1 VKPKITHN
9 KFGCITIDGDEYEVD
24 VLIRLDGTVT
34 KRKKKLSK
42 EIYGTSH
49 TISLPEMKYTYEK
62 EAQYL
67 IIGSGQYGMVQLSDE
82 AAEYLEGTDC
92 QVELL
97 PTPQA
102 IKAWNKAKGRV
113 IGLFHITC

>member
-1 VKPKITHN
+1 MKPTIERT
-9 KFGCITIDGDEYEVD
+9 KFGSITIAGKEFDFD

-49 TISLPEMKYTYEK
+49 TLSLPEVKFVYEK
-62 EAQYL
+62 EAQQL
-67 IIGSGQYGMVQLSDE
+67 IIGSGQYGMVKLSEE
-82 AAEYLEGTDC
+82 AAKYLKNKDC
-92 QVELL
+92 QVRLL

-102 IKAWNKAKGRV
+102 IKAWNQAKGRV

>member
-1 VKPKITHN
+1 MKPKITHT
-9 KFGCITIDGDEYEVD
+9 KFGSITINGNEYEYD

-49 TISLPEMKYTYEK
+49 TVSLPELKYSYEK
-62 EAQYL
+62 EAQQL
-67 IIGSGQYGMVQLSDE
+67 IIGSGQYGMVHLSDE
-82 AAEYLEGTDC
+82 AAEYLKGKEC
-92 QVELL
+92 QVDLL

>member
-1 VKPKITHN
+1 MKPKINRT
-9 KFGCITIDGDEYEVD
+9 KFGSIIIEGEEYNFD
-24 VLIRLDGTVT
+24 VLIQLDGRIRE
-34 KRKKKLSK
+34 RKKKLSK

-49 TISLPEMKYTYEK
+49 TLSLPEVKYIYEN
-62 EAQYL
+62 EAQQL
-67 IIGSGQYGMVQLSDE
+67 IIGSGQSGMVKLSGE
-82 AAEYLEGTDC
+82 AAKFLKRKEC

-102 IKAWNKAKGRV
+102 IKAWNKAKGQV

>member
-1 VKPKITHN
+1 MKPKITHN
-9 KFGCITIDGDEYEVD
+9 KFGCITIDGDEYAFD
-24 VLIRLDGTVT
+24 VLINLAGKVT

-49 TISLPEMKYTYEK
+49 TISLAEMKYSFQE
-62 EAQYL
+62 EAL
-67 IIGSGQYGMVQLSDE
+67 RFIIGSGQYGMVQLSDE
-82 AAEYLEGTDC
+82 AAEFLKGKDC

-102 IKAWNKAKGRV
+102 IKAWNKAQGRV